1 MTRALATFVA
11 GRPRAVFLLMLAL
24 TTLPGYFAVKGLSF
38 NVVLEEM
45 MPTGAHNV
53 ELVRRFGSQFGGA
66 NTTLIE
72 VKTSNDSIYSR
83 VFLEKYKRIAD
94 EIYYHPEGIRHLNQN
109 LALRKTKAVS
119 GGGGR
124 VEINAIMWPD
134 LPSTPEDMRA
144 FRRAVNNQYR
154 GFLVS
159 DDERSAMIIA
169 DFNDTANFEELLGFL
184 ESLRVVEEDDTTSIH
199 IVGRPVLLGYIY
211 QSLEDVYRILLLSIL
226 IVAVVLYLYFRTWL
240 GVLIPLF
247 SASVATIWGL
257 GAMGFIG
264 YNLDPLL
271 ILLPAFIFAIVLSH
285 GVQLTSRVLEH
296 LEDGSGDL
304 RHCSRIALGILLIPS
319 TAAIITDAAG
329 FGVLG
334 LANIPSIQSLAL
346 ICGIWL
352 LSIAPALIFSTALLC
367 LLPKPHSHRRG
378 SRVVNAIWGGI
389 IELDDHKYLVVGIT
403 LVALAGGAIY
413 ATNLQIGDTK
423 GSAIL
428 WPDSR
433 FNFDVE
439 SINTRYSRLGTDVMQ
454 VYIEGDE
461 NTMLDPRVHHTV
473 EALDR
478 YIYEHVPGARPAQS
492 LVPVI
497 KLINS
502 VLYEGDPSYELIP
515 DSSEEVGFDIYMFR
529 SRGEPGD
536 FAAFTNNTWEIGNVS
551 LFVED
556 HSAPTITALT
566 TALDEFFEVHAGNQS
581 EASFLYSGGQIG
593 IVEALNTEIRR
604 SNVKTM
610 TAIVVVIALCILLYY
625 RSLWTSLILLVSLAT
640 ANFLT
645 YAFMAW
651 KGVGLNVSTLPLA
664 ALGVGLGVDYG
675 IYMVDRIKEEFRKC
689 GEVEQ
694 AIHRAL
700 HSAGNAIFVTAV
712 TMISPLL
719 PWAFVSP
726 LRFQAE
732 MGMLLGLVLMMNMLG
747 SLLFVPAAFAI
758 FRPRAIFS
766 NDKGSLDVPNPGG
779 LRADSANTSGDVY
792 AIGIGAA
799 TDVAPAPVRQ
809 DQRTA

>member
-1 MTRALATFVA
+1 MTHTLAAFIA
-11 GRPRAVFLLMLAL
+11 RRPLAVFIVMLAL
-24 TTLPGYFAVKGLSF
+24 STVPAYFAVKGLSF

-45 MPTGAHNV
+45 MPADAHNV
-53 ELVRRFGSQFGGA
+53 ELVRRFGAQFGGA
-66 NTTLIE
+66 NTTLLE
-72 VKTSNDSIYSR
+72 VKTSGESIYSLA
-83 VFLEKYKRIAD
+83 FLEKYKRVAD
-94 EIYYHPEGIRHLNQN
+94 EVYYHPESIRHLNQN

-124 VEINAIMWPD
+124 VEINAVMWPD
-134 LPSTPEDMRA
+134 LPATPEEMA
-144 FRRAVNNQYR
+144 VFRRAVNNQYR

-169 DFNDTANFEELLGFL
+169 DFNDTADFEALLDFL
-184 ESLRVVEEDDTTSIH
+184 EALRAQEEDETTSIH

-211 QSLEDVYRILLLSIL
+211 KSLEDVYRILFISVL
-226 IVAVVLYLYFRTWL
+226 IVAAVLYGYFRTWI
-240 GVLIPLF
+240 GVLVPVF
-247 SASVATIWGL
+247 TASVATVWGL
-257 GAMGFIG
+257 GAMGYTR

-285 GVQLTSRVLEH
+285 GVQLTSRVLEN
-296 LEDGSGDL
+296 LERGEDNL
-304 RHCSRIALGILLIPS
+304 RNCSRIALGILLIPS

-334 LANIPSIQSLAL
+334 LAKIPSIQSLAL

-352 LSIAPALIFSTALLC
+352 LSIAPALIFSTSLLC
-367 LLPKPHSHRRG
+367 LLPKPKSHRRG
-378 SRVVNAIWGGI
+378 SRLVEKIWGGV
-389 IELDDHKYLVVGIT
+389 IELEDHKYLAVGAT
-403 LVALAGGAIY
+403 AVALIGGALY

-439 SINTRYSRLGTDVMQ
+439 SINTRYSRLGTDVLQ
-454 VYIEGDE
+454 AYIEGDE
-461 NTMLDPRVHHTV
+461 NTMLDPRVYHTV

-478 YIYEHVPGARPAQS
+478 YVYEHVPEARPAQS
-492 LVPVI
+492 LVPII

-515 DSSEEVGFDIYMFR
+515 DSTEEVGFDIYMFR

-536 FAAFTNNTWEIGNVS
+536 FAAFTNNTWDFGNVS
-551 LFVED
+551 LFIED
-556 HSAPTITALT
+556 HSAPTIAALT
-566 TALDEFFEVHAGNQS
+566 AELDEFFKTLNGNQS
-581 EASFLYSGGQIG
+581 DAAFLYSGGQIG
-593 IVEALNTEIRR
+593 IVEALNAEIKS
-604 SNVKTM
+604 SNAKTM
-610 TAIVVVIALCILLYY
+610 TAIAIVIAVCILLYY
-625 RSLWTSLILLVSLAT
+625 RSFWTSFILLFSLAT

-675 IYMVDRIKEEFRKC
+675 IYMVDRIKEEYRKC
-689 GEVEQ
+689 GDVEES
-694 AIHRAL
+694 IHSAL
-700 HSAGNAIFVTAV
+700 HSAGNAVFVTAV
-712 TMISPLL
+712 TMIAPLL

-732 MGMLLGLVLMMNMLG
+732 MGMLLGLVLLMNMLG
-747 SLLFVPAAFAI
+747 SLLFVPAAFAVL
-758 FRPRAIFS
+758 RPRAIFPEVS
-766 NDKGSLDVPNPGG
+766 MAATAAEGEQGASVGMTNS
-779 LRADSANTSGDVY
+779 ADSAR
-792 AIGIGAA
+792 A
-799 TDVAPAPVRQ
+799 TDIADAEPMGA
-809 DQRTA
+809 D